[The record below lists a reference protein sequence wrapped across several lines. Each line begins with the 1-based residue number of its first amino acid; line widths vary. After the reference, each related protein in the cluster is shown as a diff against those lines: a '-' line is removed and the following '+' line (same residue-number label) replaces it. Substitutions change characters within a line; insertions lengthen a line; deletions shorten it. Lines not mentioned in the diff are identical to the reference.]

1 MASTEILNKMR
12 SLLVLLAG
20 ACSGTEVYN
29 KEIKLSKESSLDSR
43 ESLVPWGGERD
54 LGGTHLLQSRVPRG
68 V

>member
-1 MASTEILNKMR
+1 MR

-43 ESLVPWGGERD
+43 ESLVPWWWGGGG
-54 LGGTHLLQSRVPRG
+54 LGGTHLLQSGVPRG